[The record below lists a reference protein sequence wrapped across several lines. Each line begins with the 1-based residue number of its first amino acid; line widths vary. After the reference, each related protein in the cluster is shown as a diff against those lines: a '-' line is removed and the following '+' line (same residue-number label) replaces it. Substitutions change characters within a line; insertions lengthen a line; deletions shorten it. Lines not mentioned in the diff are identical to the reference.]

1 MTETQQ
7 DPAVAQRREQATRTI
22 NYHTIGVG
30 AAPFLIPS
38 LLVDLLVVA
47 GVQLNLVR
55 SLARIYE
62 QPFSEQ
68 LAKSLIAALVGTAV
82 PAAAF
87 GLFNTIPWLGILGS
101 SAGGI
106 ASTRAIGRVFAQ
118 HFESGGTFLT
128 FDPDKVREHY
138 ERELRSTATP
148 SPSPPVADEDFGG
161 VRP

>member
-1 MTETQQ
+1 MTDTQQ
-7 DPAVAQRREQATRTI
+7 DPAVAQRREQADRTI
-22 NYHTIGVG
+22 QYHTIGVG
-30 AAPFLIPS
+30 AAPFIIPS
-38 LLVDLLVVA
+38 LLVDLVVVA

-68 LAKSLIAALVGTAV
+68 LAKSLIAALAGASV

-87 GLFNTIPWLGILGS
+87 GLFNTIPWLGILGA
-101 SAGGI
+101 SAGGV
-106 ASTRAIGRVFAQ
+106 ASTRAIGRVFVQ

-128 FDPDKVREHY
+128 FDPDKVRDHY
-138 ERELRSTATP
+138 ERELRGAAAP
-148 SPSPPVADEDFGG
+148 SPSSQVADEDFGG